1 MQTTQ
6 LYVELIII
14 GLEGSIGILFAFIS
28 LFGFEK
34 FNKVISYLNT
44 LPATI
49 IALGFLYIL
58 GLILDRFADLVFQKL
73 EDKYR
78 EQSGIQAKSVL
89 VILTKT
95 EHLKFF
101 EFTRTRSRILRSST
115 IITLFSTIMAVV
127 CFVIRPINGSINA
140 VFFCGLLG
148 SFLFFVSFCSYRKIL
163 KRFYEGVRDIE
174 LENNH

>member
-14 GLEGSIGILFAFIS
+14 GLEGSIGIAFTFIS

-34 FNKVISYLNT
+34 FNKLISYLNT

-49 IALGFLYIL
+49 IAIGFLYIL
-58 GLILDRFADLVFQKL
+58 GLLLDRFADLVFQKL
-73 EDKYR
+73 EDKFR

-89 VILTKT
+89 VLLTKT
-95 EHLKFF
+95 EHIRFL
-101 EFTRTRSRILRSST
+101 ESMRTRTRILRAST

-127 CFVIRPINGSINA
+127 CFVVRPINDSLNA
-140 VFFCGLLG
+140 IVFCGLLG
-148 SFLFFVSFCSYRKIL
+148 LFLFIVSYYSYRKIL
-163 KRFYEGVRDIE
+163 KRFYEGARAVE
-174 LENNH
+174 LENIH